1 MEQNTMTDKEQIAA
15 LIDIY
20 TDLQRIQNAEDRD
33 KEIKNQMMKARAKLE
48 ALGVVTSELII
59 E

>member
-1 MEQNTMTDKEQIAA
+1 MTDKEQIAA